1 MLVRYVY
8 YISEIFSF
16 LYFLIS
22 VYSLS
27 FLLKAKPLTF
37 LLKPLWLWWTPLG
50 LGKLFTSPSIPCDNL
65 AEYSVLGC
73 RFLSFSTVNMSCYS
87 LLVSKVAAKKSNSPG
102 WFIGLSTGM
111 WTKGSLVRFPAR
123 THAWVVSQVSSWGR
137 VRGNQSMLYSHTDVS
152 LHFFL
157 SLKINK

>member
-123 THAWVVSQVSSWGR
+123 AHAWVAGQAPS
-137 VRGNQSMLYSHTDVS
+137 RGCTRDNHT
-152 LHFFL
+152 LIFL
-157 SLKINK
+157 SLSFSLPYPLSKNK